1 MSKLGKNKRS
11 FKKSGCSFSRFFY
24 PPMNKKN
31 TEYRLVIPLL
41 LLIAFVSYFNIF
53 TGNFVWDDHCLI
65 VNNPLI
71 RDWRNLSEIF
81 SCELHRNSS
90 TNYYRPMQVISYMV
104 DYYFFKLNP
113 AGYHA
118 VNVLLHFFACLLLFF
133 LLRRLTGRFFLSA
146 AVVFLFLVHPIHT
159 NAVSYISGRA
169 DLLAAIFIF
178 SSLIFFLK
186 SFCCVPRQGRLSQ
199 NGHFGYY
206 AMSLFLFI
214 LALFTKET
222 VIVFPFV
229 VWGAD
234 MFVHSRLR
242 NARLHCRQ
250 GRDGVCRLSIP
261 PPACRQGRQETIGGF
276 SASGGSPRSFILKRG
291 NRFKRVLF
299 FFLADFIYM
308 AARFTFLNFSSGNPF
323 FCKKGFAVFDVG
335 FFQRCGIFLKTLVI
349 YIGSLFIPAG
359 LHMERVIA
367 AEHIGIFHYAGFLL
381 CILICLSVIQKSILK
396 KGRFKNL
403 FMFALFWFFIW
414 LLPQSAFFLP
424 KIMADHFLYFP
435 SIGIFLIIAMFLDMI
450 RKKNFIRLRSR
461 PVEERE
467 KYALVRHG
475 QRLWGSMLI
484 MCCIYFCSFT
494 WFYNQKWKSEFSFF
508 LWTARHS
515 PSSYKVHDCLADLY
529 LKMGRLDEAI
539 HEYELILNQYRGVIP
554 REGVDFFVYE
564 PKNGGNLDK
573 KQAIISRVFYNLGV
587 VYAQQGRF
595 KQAMNAYFLA
605 LELDPDSE
613 QAYNNLGLIYERAGD
628 FEKAEQ
634 MYNKAIMLDA
644 AYVQPYNNL
653 AVLYLQKGDLN
664 KAIKF
669 WSDVLKIKPDYEIA
683 KKNIA
688 LAHEIFLNKIKK

>member
-1 MSKLGKNKRS
+1 M
-11 FKKSGCSFSRFFY
+11 
-24 PPMNKKN
+24 PAMNKKN
-31 TEYRLVIPLL
+31 IEYCFIILL
-41 LLIAFVSYFNIF
+41 LFFIAFFAYFNILNGDF
-53 TGNFVWDDHCLI
+53 IWDDHCLV

-81 SCELHRNSS
+81 SSELHRNSS
-90 TNYYRPMQVISYMV
+90 TNYYRPVQVISYMV
-104 DYYFFKLNP
+104 DYCFFELNP

-118 VNVLLHFFACLLLFF
+118 VNVLLHFFACVLLFF
-133 LLRRLTGRFFLSA
+133 LLRRLTRQFFLPVA
-146 AVVFLFLVHPIHT
+146 TVFLFLVHPIHT

-169 DLLAAIFIF
+169 DLLAGIFIF
-178 SSLIFFLK
+178 SSLLFFLK
-186 SFCCVPRQGRLSQ
+186 SFCRGTRQGPPSRDR
-199 NGHFGYY
+199 HFGYY
-206 AMSLFLFI
+206 VMSLFLFI
-214 LALFTKET
+214 LALLTKET
-222 VIVFPFV
+222 AIIFPFV
-229 VWGAD
+229 AWGVD
-234 MFVHSRLR
+234 MFV
-242 NARLHCRQ
+242 
-250 GRDGVCRLSIP
+250 
-261 PPACRQGRQETIGGF
+261 
-276 SASGGSPRSFILKRG
+276 LKRQ
-291 NRFKRVLF
+291 NRFKRVLS
-299 FFLADFIYM
+299 FFLADFIYF

-349 YIGSLFIPAG
+349 YIGSLFIPVG
-359 LHMERVIA
+359 LHMERIIA
-367 AEHIGIFHYAGFLL
+367 AEHIGILHCAGFLS
-381 CILICLSVIQKSILK
+381 CILICLPVIQKSILK
-396 KGRFKNL
+396 KGHFKNL

-435 SIGIFLIIAMFLDMI
+435 SIGIFLIVAMFLDTI
-450 RKKNFIRLRSR
+450 RKKKFI
-461 PVEERE
+461 
-467 KYALVRHG
+467 
-475 QRLWGSMLI
+475 LI
-484 MCCIYFCSFT
+484 MCCIYLCSFT

-539 HEYELILNQYRGVIP
+539 HEYELILSPYQGVIS
-554 REGVDFFVYE
+554 EE
-564 PKNGGNLDK
+564 GGNVFARESLKDDSLNK
-573 KQAIISRVFYNLGV
+573 KREIISRVFYNLGV
-587 VYAQQGRF
+587 VYARQGRF
-595 KQAMNAYFLA
+595 KQAINAYFLA
-605 LELDPDSE
+605 LELDFKSE

-634 MYNKAIMLDA
+634 MYNKAIMLNA

-688 LAHEIFLNKIKK
+688 LAHEFMLSRPKTAHLR